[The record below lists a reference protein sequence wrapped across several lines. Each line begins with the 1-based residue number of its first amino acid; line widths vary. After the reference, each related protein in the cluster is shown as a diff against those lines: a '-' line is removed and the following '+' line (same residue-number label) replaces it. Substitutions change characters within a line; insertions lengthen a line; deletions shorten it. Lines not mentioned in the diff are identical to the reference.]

1 MTTTTAS
8 DISSGMKLGNWVL
21 LDRIGR
27 GGNGQVW
34 SAQVSHGGNTVVA
47 IKILTKLKE
56 IAYQRFRDEVKVMQ
70 TCGIR
75 DVVPI
80 LDSYL
85 PDWPTKDRPWYA
97 MPQGIPLMKYLEDR
111 DLAEKV
117 EHFINL
123 ANVLDQLHN
132 QKITHRD
139 IKPANIIVIDKS
151 TCLGDFGLVDYPEK
165 DDLTGLREEL
175 GPRWTMAPEIRREN
189 NVQDTRPADVYSLS
203 KSLWIAIT
211 GIVECFDGRYDK
223 SVSIQRYAPDAFI
236 EPLETLLSQ
245 ATAHDP
251 SARPLM
257 NELRD
262 SLLNWLDIH
271 TNYWKRNPQEWR
283 HAQKMLFPISTP
295 SRAEWGDTESIISVL
310 NTVGPKT
317 NLNHLFFPS
326 GGGLDLERA
335 TLSQREPGCIELI
348 TDGCVNI
355 LKPKSLQFE
364 SFGAGEEWDY
374 FRLECTYLN
383 PSGVYPASSVDGY
396 EEVLDLGRGRYVNRS
411 YWDHGEYNGEPLPAI
426 AEPVS
431 RYFEG
436 AFVIFQK
443 TSTYQDIPSTYDG
456 QHSKMDAGKFR
467 EFIKGII
474 DAINSR
480 PRNITKR

>member
-1 MTTTTAS
+1 MTTITAS
-8 DISSGMKLGNWVL
+8 DISSGMQLGNWIL
-21 LDRIGR
+21 RDRIGR

-34 SAQVSHGGNTVVA
+34 STQENQGSTLVA
-47 IKILTKLKE
+47 IKVLTKLKE
-56 IAYQRFRDEVKVMQ
+56 IAYKRFCDEVKVMQ
-70 TCGIR
+70 TCGISG
-75 DVVPI
+75 VVPI
-80 LDSYL
+80 LDFYL
-85 PDWPTKDRPWYA
+85 PEWPTKDRPWYA
-97 MPQGIPLMKYLEDR
+97 MPQGTPLMKYLGGC
-111 DLAEKV
+111 DLAEIV

-123 ANVLDQLHN
+123 ANVLDQLHS

-139 IKPANIIVIDKS
+139 IKPANIIVINKNA
-151 TCLGDFGLVDYPEK
+151 CLGDFGLVDYPEK
-165 DDLTGLREEL
+165 DDLTNLREEL

-211 GIVECFDGRYDK
+211 GIENCFDGRYDK
-223 SVSIQRYAPDAFI
+223 SVSIQRYAPNAFI

-245 ATAHDP
+245 ATAHEP
-251 SARPLM
+251 SERPVM

-271 TNYWKRNPQEWR
+271 TNYQKRNPQEWR
-283 HAQKMLFPISTP
+283 YAQKRLFPISTP

-317 NLNHLFFPS
+317 NLNHLFFPG

-335 TLSQREPGCIELI
+335 TRSQREAGCIELI

-374 FRLECTYLN
+374 FRLECDFLN
-383 PSGVYPASSVDGY
+383 PSGVYPAASLHGY
-396 EEVLDLGRGRYVNRS
+396 EELLDLGGGRYVKRS
-411 YWDHGEYNGEPLPAI
+411 YWDNDEYNDEPLPAT
-426 AEPVS
+426 AALVS

-436 AFVIFQK
+436 VFVIFQK
-443 TSTYQDIPSTYDG
+443 TSTYNKIPSTYDG
-456 QHSKMDAGKFR
+456 RHSKMDADNFR
-467 EFIKGII
+467 EYIEKMI
-474 DAINSR
+474 DVVNSR
-480 PRNITKR
+480 K